1 MRCIV
6 VGAPETPPKLLD
18 LSEAPGR
25 TENARRRW
33 LVVAGEQPL
42 WFLAALR
49 TTRQAA
55 TWSILLQER
64 VCCLMLSVLPQRNF
78 ALLWF
83 AGLVFR
89 GPCAGRRF
97 KLDAPLELT
106 NPVWPFLLRGG
117 ARWSISSWI
126 TGRFM
131 PGTTRRPIGCPVP

>member
-6 VGAPETPPKLLD
+6 AGPPETPPKLLD
-18 LSEAPGR
+18 LSEALSR

-33 LVVAGEQPL
+33 LVVVGEQPL

-64 VCCLMLSVLPQRNF
+64 VCCLMLSVLHPRDF
-78 ALLWF
+78 ALLWI

-89 GPCAGRRF
+89 GPCAAHGF
-97 KLDAPLELT
+97 KLDAPL
-106 NPVWPFLLRGG
+106 
-117 ARWSISSWI
+117 
-126 TGRFM
+126 
-131 PGTTRRPIGCPVP
+131 